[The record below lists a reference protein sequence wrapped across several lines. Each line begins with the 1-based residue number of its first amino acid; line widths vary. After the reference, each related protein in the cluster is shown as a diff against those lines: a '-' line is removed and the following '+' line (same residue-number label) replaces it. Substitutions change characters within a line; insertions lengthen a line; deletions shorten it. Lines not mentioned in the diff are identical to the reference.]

1 MRGGF
6 TLVETLV
13 ALAILVAVA
22 GALVGLQVA
31 GLRAQ
36 RAAERLHA
44 AAALATDELVLQRT
58 SAAAAAGACLA
69 GSAVLGGTPSTAPL
83 ECGVRREC
91 LVEGPSGCAL
101 VLVTVSVGASS
112 AVGAEPLLEVTTAVA
127 PWLEGRP

>member
-44 AAALATDELVLQRT
+44 AAAVVTDELVLQRT
-58 SAAAAAGACLA
+58 SAAAAPGACLA
-69 GSAVLGGTPSTAPL
+69 GSAAGWAAPAAAPL
-83 ECGVRREC
+83 ECEVRRAC
-91 LVEGPSGCAL
+91 LVAGPSGCRL
-101 VLVTVSVGASS
+101 VLVTVSVGSPS
-112 AVGAEPLLEVTTAVA
+112 AAAAEPILEATTVVA